1 MKHYSTYQS
10 QFIEMFEGDK
20 YPRISL
26 DAIADEWLKGQ
37 AFKKDEICENGDKH
51 CIHYGELFT
60 KYGPVIKE
68 VVSKTSVDLKKPS
81 KNGDILFPAS
91 DVTPNGLARCSMLPY
106 DNVVLG
112 GDIIVLRPKE
122 GYSPAYLSYAINQQT
137 TQLLARVNGGLVKH
151 LSAKGLKTVEIPI
164 PSKEKQEEYIRIAEQ
179 ADKSKFSNLKS
190 QFIEMFGNLD
200 TNIKSYPVTTVEK
213 ISLNLFAGGDK
224 PEDTSTERTDRYIYP
239 VWANG
244 EGERGLM
251 GYSKT
256 YRVDKEALTISARG
270 TIGYCAIREPYFTP
284 IVRLITL
291 IPNEKVDIVYLK
303 YFFDQ
308 TGFESTGAVQ
318 GQLTIPTIKVKKV
331 LVPPIEEQMKFA
343 EVVKQADKSKLIQNT
358 LLNNKLKF
366 CYCYTPRHISS

>member
-1 MKHYSTYQS
+1 MGKITLGEVAIESKATWKSDKVGVPIVGLEHLEPGEITLSNWEIDSENTFTKKFSKGQVLLGRRRVYLRKAVIAPVDGICSGDITVIEAIPGKILPELLPFVIQNDKFFDYAVQGSAGSLSPRVKWEHLKKYSFELPSIDEQKILANKLWAAYRLKESYKKLLSATDEMVKS

-179 ADKSKFSNLKS
+179 ADKSKFELRKS
-190 QFIEMFGNLD
+190 IEAID
-200 TNIKSYPVTTVEK
+200 AVIKSL
-213 ISLNLFAGGDK
+213 I
-224 PEDTSTERTDRYIYP
+224 
-239 VWANG
+239 NG
-244 EGERGLM
+244 
-251 GYSKT
+251 
-256 YRVDKEALTISARG
+256 
-270 TIGYCAIREPYFTP
+270 
-284 IVRLITL
+284 
-291 IPNEKVDIVYLK
+291 
-303 YFFDQ
+303 
-308 TGFESTGAVQ
+308 
-318 GQLTIPTIKVKKV
+318 
-331 LVPPIEEQMKFA
+331 
-343 EVVKQADKSKLIQNT
+343 
-358 LLNNKLKF
+358 
-366 CYCYTPRHISS
+366 

>member
-1 MKHYSTYQS
+1 MKHYSTYQ
-10 QFIEMFEGDK
+10 
-20 YPRISL
+20 
-26 DAIADEWLKGQ
+26 
-37 AFKKDEICENGDKH
+37 
-51 CIHYGELFT
+51 
-60 KYGPVIKE
+60 
-68 VVSKTSVDLKKPS
+68 
-81 KNGDILFPAS
+81 
-91 DVTPNGLARCSMLPY
+91 
-106 DNVVLG
+106 
-112 GDIIVLRPKE
+112 
-122 GYSPAYLSYAINQQT
+122 
-137 TQLLARVNGGLVKH
+137 
-151 LSAKGLKTVEIPI
+151 
-164 PSKEKQEEYIRIAEQ
+164 
-179 ADKSKFSNLKS
+179 S

-224 PEDTSTERTDRYIYP
+224 PEDTSTERTDKYIYP

-343 EVVKQADKSKLIQNT
+343 EVVKQADKSKYIN
-358 LLNNKLKF
+358 
-366 CYCYTPRHISS
+366 